1 MALVKPGPGPGFTL
15 AEVPIPSIGPTDVL
29 IHVEKAG
36 LCGTDY
42 HIYAWDAWAQHR
54 IKPPL
59 VVGHEFMGTV
69 AAIGDA
75 VTSVR
80 VGERVSAEGHIADLT
95 CLLCRTGNAH
105 ICERVK
111 IIGVDRDGAFAEYI
125 SIPEYNV
132 WRLDP
137 AIPDE
142 YAAVF
147 DPLGNAVHTV
157 MAAGVSV
164 KSVAITGV
172 GSIGLMAIPVARA
185 AGASFVY
192 AIDVNPAKLELAQR
206 LGADATFLSSRP
218 DLVDEIKRRTRGDG
232 VDVLLEMSGSGAA
245 IDLGLQLV
253 RNGGTAALLGIPS
266 DSVNLNLA
274 ERIIFKGLTVL
285 GINGRRMFETWY
297 QTEALVKSG
306 RVDLR
311 SIITHVL
318 PYRRVRPRIRSDA
331 QGRSRQDRFGFQR
344 SRHDIMNQA
353 FEAKLQTDLDALK
366 KAGTYKHLRHL
377 TTPMAAEVHME
388 EAGRRHRALE
398 QQLLGARR
406 SGRSR
411 RCGKARARSVRRGY
425 RIGALHLWNVL
436 HPPRA
441 GGADRGVFGHA
452 GRALVRLLLEREHRA
467 LRDDLRRG
475 LGDRLRR
482 AQPRLDHRRRPAGLK
497 SEAGAFQA

>member
-1 MALVKPGPGPGFTL
+1 VKYRAVMASSMRALVKPGPQPGFLLTD
-15 AEVPIPSIGPTDVL
+15 APIPPIGPTDVL
-29 IHVEKAG
+29 IRVEKAG
-36 LCGTDY
+36 LCGTDL
-42 HIYAWDAWAQHR
+42 HIYAWDSWAQHR

-59 VVGHEFMGTV
+59 IVGHEFMGTV

-75 VTSVR
+75 VRAVR

-95 CLLCRTGNAH
+95 CLLCRIGQAH
-105 ICERVK
+105 ICERVQ
-111 IIGVDRDGAFAEYI
+111 IIGVDRDGAFAEYVA
-125 SIPEYNV
+125 IPEYNV

-142 YAAVF
+142 CAAIF

-185 AGASFVY
+185 AGATTVY
-192 AIDVNPAKLELAQR
+192 AIDVNPAKLELAAR
-206 LGADATFLSSRP
+206 LGADATFLATQA
-218 DLVDEIKRRTRGDG
+218 DLVAEIKHRTRGDG

-266 DSVNLNLA
+266 DNVNLNLA

-306 RVDLR
+306 RVDPR

-318 PYRRVRPRIRSDA
+318 PYTQFER
-331 QGRSRQDRFGFQR
+331 
-344 SRHDIMNQA
+344 A
-353 FEAKLQTDLDALK
+353 FELMRKGEAAKIVLDFK
-366 KAGTYKHLRHL
+366 
-377 TTPMAAEVHME
+377 
-388 EAGRRHRALE
+388 
-398 QQLLGARR
+398 
-406 SGRSR
+406 
-411 RCGKARARSVRRGY
+411 
-425 RIGALHLWNVL
+425 
-436 HPPRA
+436 
-441 GGADRGVFGHA
+441 
-452 GRALVRLLLEREHRA
+452 
-467 LRDDLRRG
+467 
-475 LGDRLRR
+475 GDT
-482 AQPRLDHRRRPAGLK
+482 AK
-497 SEAGAFQA
+497 S

>member
-1 MALVKPGPGPGFTL
+1 MPSSMMALVKPGPGYGFRL
-15 AEVPIPSIGPTDVL
+15 AEVPIPQIGPTDVL
-29 IHVEKAG
+29 IRVEKAG
-36 LCGTDY
+36 LCGTDH

-54 IKPPL
+54 IKPPI

-75 VTSVR
+75 VHSVR
-80 VGERVSAEGHIADLT
+80 IGDRVSAEGHIADLT

-132 WRLDP
+132 WHLDP
-137 AIPDE
+137 EIADEVAAI
-142 YAAVF
+142 F

-192 AIDVNPAKLELAQR
+192 AIDLNPAKLELAQR
-206 LGADATFLSSRP
+206 LGADATFVSTQS

-253 RNGGTAALLGIPS
+253 RNGGRAALLGIPA
-266 DSVNLNLA
+266 DNVNLNLA

-306 RVDLR
+306 RVDPR
-311 SIITHVL
+311 AIITHVL
-318 PYRRVRPRIRSDA
+318 PYTEF
-331 QGRSRQDRFGFQR
+331 DR
-344 SRHDIMNQA
+344 A
-353 FEAKLQTDLDALK
+353 FDLMSKGEAAKIVLDFK
-366 KAGTYKHLRHL
+366 
-377 TTPMAAEVHME
+377 
-388 EAGRRHRALE
+388 
-398 QQLLGARR
+398 
-406 SGRSR
+406 
-411 RCGKARARSVRRGY
+411 
-425 RIGALHLWNVL
+425 
-436 HPPRA
+436 
-441 GGADRGVFGHA
+441 GVGSK
-452 GRALVRLLLEREHRA
+452 
-467 LRDDLRRG
+467 
-475 LGDRLRR
+475 
-482 AQPRLDHRRRPAGLK
+482 P
-497 SEAGAFQA
+497 